1 MTTMTNN
8 NINNGINNNSGINN
22 NNGGV
27 NYNVNSNATA
37 TATAMTATTTI
48 PANMQTA
55 VQDLNLFKMMFVT
68 FDNGKM
74 IPETMLVDYFQANKI
89 KSRFAVIGRMTHSLL
104 EFSNLKSALKFVTLL
119 AEDMHFFTREFYD
132 NFRIVEITGP
142 DDKPE
147 ILSIIVNLVDYWDIL
162 IGIVDGK
169 LNKAFFSD
177 EDFNEYYVKYSQVV

>member
-8 NINNGINNNSGINN
+8 NINNNN
-22 NNGGV
+22 NNNV
-27 NYNVNSNATA
+27 NHNNVNVNSSNSDISNTTTAATA
-37 TATAMTATTTI
+37 II
-48 PANMQTA
+48 PVNMQA
-55 VQDLNLFKMMFVT
+55 AFSDLNLFKMMFVT

-74 IPETMLVDYFQANKI
+74 IPETMLIDYFQANKI

-169 LNKAFFSD
+169 LKKAFFSD
-177 EDFNEYYVKYSQVV
+177 EDFNEYYAKYSQIV

>member
-1 MTTMTNN
+1 MTTMMNTNN
-8 NINNGINNNSGINN
+8 TNININSNSDSDINYNGINHSGINS
-22 NNGGV
+22 
-27 NYNVNSNATA
+27 NVTAMAETA
-37 TATAMTATTTI
+37 TAAI
-48 PANMQTA
+48 PANTQMKL
-55 VQDLNLFKMMFVT
+55 QDLNLFKMMFVT

-132 NFRIVEITGP
+132 NFRIIEITGP

-177 EDFNEYYVKYSQVV
+177 EDFNEYYAKYSQVV

>member
-1 MTTMTNN
+1 MTTMTNSN
-8 NINNGINNNSGINN
+8 NNGGVNNNS
-22 NNGGV
+22 GV
-27 NYNVNSNATA
+27 NYNVNSNVTA
-37 TATAMTATTTI
+37 TATI

>member
-1 MTTMTNN
+1 MTTM
-8 NINNGINNNSGINN
+8 INN
-22 NNGGV
+22 NNSVNNNNNV
-27 NYNVNSNATA
+27 NYNVNSNTTTAATA
-37 TATAMTATTTI
+37 PVNT
-48 PANMQTA
+48 QT

-74 IPETMLVDYFQANKI
+74 IPETMLVDYFQASKI
-89 KSRFAVIGRMTHSLL
+89 KSRFAVIGRMTRSLL

-132 NFRIVEITGP
+132 NFRIVEITGS

-169 LNKAFFSD
+169 LNKTFFSD
-177 EDFNEYYVKYSQVV
+177 EDFNEYYAKYSQVV